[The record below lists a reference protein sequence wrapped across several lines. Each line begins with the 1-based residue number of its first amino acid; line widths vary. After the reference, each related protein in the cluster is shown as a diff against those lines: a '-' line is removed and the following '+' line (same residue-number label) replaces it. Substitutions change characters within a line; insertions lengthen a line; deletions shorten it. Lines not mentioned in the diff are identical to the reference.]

1 MEEAGRMQEKGKGS
15 GGSQRKQPLGKE
27 RGGGKKRK
35 GRGDPPFPEEF
46 LSYIIPRVNK
56 GGRVPNPNMAMP

>member
-1 MEEAGRMQEKGKGS
+1 MEEDGRVQEKGKGS
-15 GGSQRKQPLGKE
+15 GWSQRNQPLGKE
-27 RGGGKKRK
+27 RRGGKKRK
-35 GRGDPPFPEEF
+35 GGSPFPEEF